1 MDGEI
6 IGSCRQC
13 VLWLKVK
20 RRSLTQEG
28 KIGGEKELHIKD
40 NEVKLDEYR
49 TVPGQVPW
57 EGSI

>member
-1 MDGEI
+1 M
-6 IGSCRQC
+6 GSCRQC